1 MSAKTKSIIAMRIN
15 ALTLSATKLASGL
28 LNRLTKTELWMLL
41 GFGVTGFISFLFYTA
56 GMYLMILAG
65 FGQVVGAMCGFVL
78 GTVVSYSG
86 NTLWVF
92 RTKPTT
98 RNMTKFSI
106 VTIAGL
112 VANICMADLL
122 ERMHVRPITTVLVIF
137 ATVPFLNYLGHRI
150 WTYPRY
156 QSG

>member
-1 MSAKTKSIIAMRIN
+1 MSTNAWDLTARKPVSGMLNQLTKSELR
-15 ALTLSATKLASGL
+15 TLL
-28 LNRLTKTELWMLL
+28 R
-41 GFGVTGFISFLFYTA
+41 FGVTGFVAFLAYTA

-65 FGQVVGAMCGFVL
+65 LDQVVGAVCGFVL
-78 GTVVSYSG
+78 GVIVSYSG

-98 RNMTKFSI
+98 QNMTKFSI

-112 VANICMADLL
+112 IANMCMAYML
-122 ERMHVRPITTVLVIF
+122 ERMHIRPIVTVIVIF

-150 WTYPRY
+150 WTF
-156 QSG
+156 QNG

>member
-1 MSAKTKSIIAMRIN
+1 MLNQLTKSELR
-15 ALTLSATKLASGL
+15 TLL
-28 LNRLTKTELWMLL
+28 R
-41 GFGVTGFISFLFYTA
+41 FGVTGFISFLAYTC

-65 FGQVVGAMCGFVL
+65 LDQVVGAVCGFVL
-78 GTVVSYSG
+78 GVIVSYSG

-98 RNMTKFSI
+98 QNMAKFSI

-112 VANICMADLL
+112 IVNMCMAYML
-122 ERMHVRPITTVLVIF
+122 ERMHVRPIMTVIIIF

-150 WTYPRY
+150 WTFPRY
-156 QSG
+156 QNG